1 MLYKL
6 QKPRMFPNSKVEY
19 FSSEFRLSAH
29 VFSVAVRMQV
39 FTVASHMRD
48 LSCLILPL
56 LRHAGGGRDL

>member
-1 MLYKL
+1 
-6 QKPRMFPNSKVEY
+6 MFPISKVQY
-19 FSSEFRLSAH
+19 FSAEFRLSTR
-29 VFSVAVRMQV
+29 VFSVSERMQV